1 MHEQL
6 IFDFLIFD
14 FFIIDFSK
22 DELGGK
28 ILIEFVLLRPKTY
41 SYLMDDDSG
50 HQKVKWTKKSVI
62 KRRLKFNDYK
72 DCLFNNKTILQL
84 QQRFKGESLC
94 LYTEEIDKIA
104 LSRNDDKRIQTFDK
118 IATYPYG
125 NIFLNYV
132 KMRC

>member
-41 SYLMDDDSG
+41 SYLMDDDSE

-72 DCLFNNKTILQL
+72 DCLFNKKTILQL

-118 IATYPYG
+118 TATYPYG

>member
-1 MHEQL
+1 
-6 IFDFLIFD
+6 
-14 FFIIDFSK
+14 
-22 DELGGK
+22 
-28 ILIEFVLLRPKTY
+28 
-41 SYLMDDDSG
+41 MDDDSG

-125 NIFLNYV
+125 KMFLKYV